1 MRNILPFALAL
12 ILLNS
17 CSLSSKKVLNS
28 PDKNI
33 RIEFSQPENQL
44 KFSVIFHSD
53 TLIADS
59 PIGLVMNDINLS
71 ENIEIK
77 DWTET
82 RSYES
87 WQTINGKNKEVRNY
101 FNELVLFLSSQEN
114 ETLGYQIIFRC
125 YDDGFAYRYKIQNHN
140 SDEPLKLSQEITQL
154 NLIDDFTWWAYNGEN
169 HNVGPLKRSESR
181 DKTIRTPMVIKL
193 DSDRYM
199 AIHEAEIIRFAGY
212 NIQASGDNYSLM
224 FETPQLEESV
234 PFQTSWRTF
243 ILGEKP
249 GDLIESDLLVNLND
263 PSKIE
268 DPSWIKPGKTMWDW
282 RVWGY
287 KTADGFEYGLNTVS
301 HKRFIDFASENN
313 VQYLLIDADWYGEE
327 FSETSDPTSSREGVD
342 IVECMR
348 YAKEKGV
355 GVILYLNDV
364 GAREFGLERVLKQF
378 AEWGAVGV
386 KYGFMRGT
394 AEQKVLHTR
403 EVVELCAQYKL
414 MVNFHDNPVAP
425 SGDRRTWPNLMTK
438 EFGHSQADAKKSY
451 YPETAVTAPFVNMI
465 AGPLDMCE
473 GWFDFNTSISR
484 VKVFQEIPGTVAAEV
499 AKLIVNYS
507 GWKVLPDSPE
517 EYLKKD
523 DLFDCIR
530 KMPAQFDSFKVLDGE
545 IGEFISVAR
554 GSGDDWFIGSLTNR
568 SAKELEIN
576 FAFLPVGHT
585 YQATFYE
592 DREITHFMTNREAYQ
607 IRSLELD
614 SNSKIRVKLAAGGG
628 HAVYLKEIGH

>member
-1 MRNILPFALAL
+1 MKTLILSFALAL
-12 ILLNS
+12 ILLNA
-17 CSLSSKKVLNS
+17 CSTSETKQLYS
-28 PDKNI
+28 PDKKL
-33 RIEFSQPENQL
+33 RIELSQPESQL
-44 KFSVIFHSD
+44 HFSVIFHAD
-53 TLIADS
+53 TLMADS
-59 PIGLVMNDINLS
+59 PIGLVMNNINLS
-71 ENIEIK
+71 ENIK
-77 DWTET
+77 VTDWIESSTD
-82 RSYES
+82 ES
-87 WQTINGKNKEVRNY
+87 WQAINGKNKEVRNHY
-101 FNELVLFLSSQEN
+101 NEYRLTLTSQEN
-114 ETLGYQIIFRC
+114 ENIGYQLIFRC
-125 YDDGFAYRYKIQNHN
+125 YNDGFAYRYNIQNQKTN
-140 SDEPLKLSQEITQL
+140 TPISISQEITKL
-154 NLIDDFTWWAYNGEN
+154 NLINDFTWWAYKGEN
-169 HNVGPLKRSESR
+169 HNEGPTKRSSSM
-181 DKTIRTPMVIKL
+181 DKTIRTPMVLKL

-212 NIQASGDNYSLM
+212 SLQTTGENYSLT
-224 FETPQLEESV
+224 FNTAEFEESI

-243 ILGEKP
+243 ILGDKP
-249 GDLIESDLLVNLND
+249 GDLLESDLLVNLNE

-287 KTADGFEYGLNTVS
+287 KTADGFEYGLNTIS

-327 FSETSDPTSSREGVD
+327 FNETSDPTSSREGVD

-364 GAREFGLERVLKQF
+364 GAKKFGLERVLKQF
-378 AEWGAVGV
+378 ADWGAVGV

-394 AEQKVLHTR
+394 AAQKVIHTR

-451 YPETAVTAPFVNMI
+451 YPETAVTSPFVNMI

-473 GWFDFNTSISR
+473 GWFDFNTSIKR
-484 VKVFQEIPGTVAAEV
+484 VKVFEEIPGTVAAEV

-517 EYLKKD
+517 EYLKKE

-568 SAKELEIN
+568 SARELEID
-576 FAFLPVGHT
+576 FGFLPKGQK

-592 DREITHFMTNREAYQ
+592 DDASTHFMNNREAYQ
-607 IRSLELD
+607 IRSIEV
-614 SNSKIRVKLAAGGG
+614 NSESKSRVKLAPGGG
-628 HAVYLKEIGH
+628 HAIFLTKKR